1 MRIKRRREPPTT
13 DPAMDQETV
22 LEQLKVIVTAILGE
36 PPEVFAFATTL
47 EQLGL
52 DSVERVELLVQLE
65 DTFNVSI
72 PNADAIHLSSIDS
85 LVRYLRAQERTP

>member
-1 MRIKRRREPPTT
+1 
-13 DPAMDQETV
+13 MDQKTV
-22 LEQLKVIVTAILGE
+22 LEQLKGIVTTILGE
-36 PPEVFAFATTL
+36 PPEAFGLETTL
-47 EQLGL
+47 EGLGL

-65 DTFNVSI
+65 DAFGVSI